1 MMPCKQAC
9 AVLGF
14 RDGIDGAT
22 LVHPMVEFLLK
33 KAENA
38 FSV

>member
-33 KAENA
+33 IAGNA